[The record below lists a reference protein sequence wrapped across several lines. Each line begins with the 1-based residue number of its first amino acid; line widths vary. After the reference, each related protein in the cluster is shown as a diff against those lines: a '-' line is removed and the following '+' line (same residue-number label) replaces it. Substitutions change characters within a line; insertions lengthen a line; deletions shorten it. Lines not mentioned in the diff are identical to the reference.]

1 MANSL
6 IPQDT
11 LNRKKAQF
19 LTDIKHC
26 RYLTTG
32 RLNKT
37 SKAYAKHIS
46 IIKNSVILLCEV
58 PRTEAQNFL
67 DEGR

>member
-37 SKAYAKHIS
+37 SMAYAMHMS
-46 IIKNSVILLCEV
+46 II
-58 PRTEAQNFL
+58 
-67 DEGR
+67 